1 MLPRAANRRR
11 CRRFREE
18 DALADQMKRVEIS
31 LFFSSLARGFLFLFP
46 FTHAREPARERARN
60 TREAKRRRR
69 GKISVELLKEKRQQE
84 RPFWSPLTLCLRRR
98 QRFVKVF
105 ILFLLRLS
113 FFFFLPL
120 NFACALS
127 LSLACPRPFRSFF
140 KPQDTERVRRR
151 APRARL
157 SFLSQGAQ
165 GSPSRE
171 RERGGEQKRRSKE
184 NLAIE
189 CFFFLSSLPHPRPSS
204 SPFVDL

>member
-84 RPFWSPLTLCLRRR
+84 RPFWSPLTLSSPSATFCES
-98 QRFVKVF
+98 FYF
-105 ILFLLRLS
+105 IFASAFLFLLPPIELCLCS
-113 FFFFLPL
+113 
-120 NFACALS
+120 LS
-127 LSLACPRPFRSFF
+127 LS
-140 KPQDTERVRRR
+140 RVS
-151 APRARL
+151 APLPKLLQAA
-157 SFLSQGAQ
+157 GH
-165 GSPSRE
+165 RE
-171 RERGGEQKRRSKE
+171 SET
-184 NLAIE
+184 
-189 CFFFLSSLPHPRPSS
+189 
-204 SPFVDL
+204 